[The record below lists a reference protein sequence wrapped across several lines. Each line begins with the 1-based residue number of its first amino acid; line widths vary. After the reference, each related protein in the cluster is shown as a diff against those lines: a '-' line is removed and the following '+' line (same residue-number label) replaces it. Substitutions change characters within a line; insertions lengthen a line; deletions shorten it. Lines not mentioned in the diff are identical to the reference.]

1 VINSS
6 PGKMRMENRIGGADI
21 NPYVAFAAS
30 LGAGLRGI
38 DRKSRLP
45 QASEGNSYHR
55 GDVAS
60 VPRTLQEAIDA
71 VRESPA
77 IKEVLAPAIV
87 DNLIRIASFEDATV
101 RGKVTDVERR
111 RYLEM
116 A

>member
-1 VINSS
+1 
-6 PGKMRMENRIGGADI
+6 
-21 NPYVAFAAS
+21 
-30 LGAGLRGI
+30 
-38 DRKSRLP
+38 
-45 QASEGNSYHR
+45 
-55 GDVAS
+55 
-60 VPRTLQEAIDA
+60 VPRTLEEAIDA